1 MNFESV
7 GGFLTSV
14 SSAISFDNA
23 EEIVMVPT
31 TTINFEL
38 EEEIQE

>member
-14 SSAISFDNA
+14 QSAISFDNA

-31 TTINFEL
+31 TNL
-38 EEEIQE
+38 KHEEEIQE